1 MLKEEKSVKFVVKIQ
16 EKECYFQKQMKKR
29 KLIDIFDDNGVN
41 RAGHCDPVPE
51 VPPDLTQPRPL
62 YPPLLCFNN

>member
-29 KLIDIFDDNGVN
+29 KLIDIFDDNGVK
-41 RAGHCDPVPE
+41 RAGH
-51 VPPDLTQPRPL
+51 
-62 YPPLLCFNN
+62 